1 MRIGCVVSVNPRAW
15 SCQNHYVSQQRFYQR
30 QNIINKNEP
39 IIHRV
44 SPSIW
49 SCFFKF
55 TLKAENNAPRRDSDL
70 EPFFQRRR
78 SEAVQ
83 KQNIIYPDHSPSLT
97 IHSPS
102 IHHPFTIHSPSIHQ
116 GKFPGS
122 ATSQLK
128 VRSWSFPDSTR
139 SRSGPPSLQHP
150 VTYIVLT
157 RGLLEQVV
165 SSGWPHYTVFLIH
178 IIYIHNI

>member
-49 SCFFKF
+49 SCFFQIH
-55 TLKAENNAPRRDSDL
+55 AESWKQRAASGQWPITIFPETPQWGRSNTKHNLSRSFAITHH
-70 EPFFQRRR
+70 PF
-78 SEAVQ
+78 A
-83 KQNIIYPDHSPSLT
+83 

-102 IHHPFTIHSPSIHQ
+102 IHHPFTKENSLAAPLRSSRYAREAFQTPQDHGPVRRACSIQ
-116 GKFPGS
+116 WRTLFWRGDF
-122 ATSQLK
+122 
-128 VRSWSFPDSTR
+128 WSRLF
-139 SRSGPPSLQHP
+139 HP
-150 VTYIVLT
+150 VD
-157 RGLLEQVV
+157 
-165 SSGWPHYTVFLIH
+165 H
-178 IIYIHNI
+178 IIWFFNTYYIYT